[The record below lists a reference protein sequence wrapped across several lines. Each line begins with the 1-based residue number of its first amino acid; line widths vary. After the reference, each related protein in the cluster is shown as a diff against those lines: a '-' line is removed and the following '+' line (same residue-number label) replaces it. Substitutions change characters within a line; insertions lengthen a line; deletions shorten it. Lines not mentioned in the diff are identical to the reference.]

1 MKDTY
6 GFMEDVPTLI
16 RISNSNKDIKPIP
29 SLATLPPPLND
40 IDKSSKNNN
49 IMLVSSPSSISV
61 KKGNWPITLPSF
73 DSLSNSNIIENIG
86 TGYQSCS
93 CINYN
98 NRRLIETFN
107 ETNYALL
114 LSIDIIV
121 FIIFIII
128 QIFIILF
135 LVSRNK

>member
-16 RISNSNKDIKPIP
+16 RISNSNKEIKPVP

-40 IDKSSKNNN
+40 IDKSSKDNN

-61 KKGNWPITLPSF
+61 KKGNWPITLPRPVQN
-73 DSLSNSNIIENIG
+73 SLLDKIG

-98 NRRLIETFN
+98 NRRLVETFN
-107 ETNYALL
+107 ETNYSLL
-114 LSIDIIV
+114 LSIDIVV
-121 FIIFIII
+121 FIFFIII
-128 QIFIILF
+128 QILIVLLLI
-135 LVSRNK
+135 SRNK

>member
-16 RISNSNKDIKPIP
+16 RTTNSNREIKPVP

-61 KKGNWPITLPSF
+61 KKGNWPITLLDNVS
-73 DSLSNSNIIENIG
+73 SKIG
-86 TGYQSCS
+86 AGYQSCS

-98 NRRLIETFN
+98 NRRLVETFN
-107 ETNYALL
+107 ETNYSLL
-114 LSIDIIV
+114 LSIDIVV

-128 QIFIILF
+128 QIFIVLLLI
-135 LVSRNK
+135 SRNK

>member
-61 KKGNWPITLPSF
+61 KKETGLSLYLPLIL
-73 DSLSNSNIIENIG
+73 SL
-86 TGYQSCS
+86 
-93 CINYN
+93 
-98 NRRLIETFN
+98 
-107 ETNYALL
+107 
-114 LSIDIIV
+114 
-121 FIIFIII
+121 I
-128 QIFIILF
+128 QI
-135 LVSRNK
+135 